1 MALHSEGD
9 PHLGSY
15 LDVHTHK
22 DMLQDVVRT
31 SAYAEAIRAVV
42 TPGSR
47 VLDFG
52 SGTGVLAIFAARA
65 GGDVDAIERTAMVGH
80 AREIAAL
87 SGCPQI
93 RFHHADHES
102 FLGDSSVDVIVS
114 EWMGHAVF
122 YESMLEPLI
131 LLRRRWLRAGGVMIP
146 SSLRLECALV
156 TDEALFEDGSFFV
169 TQPYGIDFG
178 PIADLPLRQSRLV
191 VLEEDQIAGP
201 VCALGRLEMSTIER
215 TPERF
220 SATLEL
226 ERGVT
231 AYGLLVWFE
240 AELAPGVTLGTGPH
254 HPPTHWR
261 QVFLP
266 FPQPLDVSA
275 GRPVHVEVSPPR
287 DVENDAPAWSW
298 AATHGAASIRVDE
311 RDSLNRARRNRIP

>member
-1 MALHSEGD
+1 
-9 PHLGSY
+9 LGSY
-15 LDVHTHK
+15 LDVTTHK

-31 SAYAEAIRAVV
+31 SAYADAIRALVA
-42 TPGSR
+42 PGRR

-65 GGDVDAIERTAMVGH
+65 GGDVDAIERTSMVGN

-131 LLRRRWLRAGGVMIP
+131 LLRRRWLRAGGKMIP
-146 SSLRLECALV
+146 ASIALECALV
-156 TDEALFEDGSFFV
+156 TEEGLYEDGSFFE
-169 TQPYGIDFG
+169 TQPYGINFG
-178 PIADLPLRQSRLV
+178 PIADLPLRTSRLV
-191 VLEEDQIAGP
+191 VLEEGQVASP
-201 VCALGRLEMSTIER
+201 VASLGNLDMSTIER
-215 TPERF
+215 TPERLT
-220 SATLEL
+220 ATLEL
-226 ERGVT
+226 ERET
-231 AYGLLVWFE
+231 TTYGLLVWFD
-240 AELAPGVTLGTGPH
+240 ALLAPGVTLGTGPH

-266 FPQPLDVSA
+266 FPQPLVVA
-275 GRPVHVEVSPPR
+275 PGQPVHIEVSPPR
-287 DVENDAPAWSW
+287 DVENDLPAWSW
-298 AATHGAASIRVDE
+298 AISHGSTSIRVDE
-311 RDSLNRARRNRIP
+311 RESIFRSRRL